1 MYTDYEIHEIR
12 EREAD
17 KWRSYIR
24 EKEEKIDLLLSL
36 ESSLKYTIESLSNR
50 KIIMTLN
57 QHLQ

>member
-1 MYTDYEIHEIR
+1 MYTDDEIHEIR

-24 EKEEKIDLLLSL
+24 EKDEIIDL
-36 ESSLKYTIESLSNR
+36 LKYTIESLSNR